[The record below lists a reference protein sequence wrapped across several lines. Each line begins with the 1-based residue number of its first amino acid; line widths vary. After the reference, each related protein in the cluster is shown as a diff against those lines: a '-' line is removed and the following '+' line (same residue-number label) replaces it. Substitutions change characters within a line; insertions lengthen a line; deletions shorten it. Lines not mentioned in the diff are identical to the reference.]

1 MKRVVLILA
10 LFLASCADKNEV
22 QKDVDLK
29 TQTLMFAQK
38 HKISIDELNIVAT
51 LSYLNPTLDEESE
64 RDIFILS
71 FTPYLLEFH
80 SLKVFINH
88 REAQVE
94 ALKTNDE
101 LLKYLINNSYTKY
114 FKVYL
119 PSFKKENFL
128 KVRVCSLEFACF
140 ELDFQ
145 RYPKSLYYRSEDVDT
160 QYN

>member
-38 HKISIDELNIVAT
+38 HKISIDKLNIVAT

-71 FTPYLLEFH
+71 FTPHLLEFH

-128 KVRVCSLEFACF
+128 KAKVCSLEFACF

>member
-119 PSFKKENFL
+119 PSFKKENFF
-128 KVRVCSLEFACF
+128 KARVCSLEFACF